1 LIVSNQGGTLAGV
14 TVDGTAGNPSPL
26 DLSTNPGA
34 YVYVSGG
41 LTLDGATVRLGRPD
55 GSTYGGLY
63 FTGAAQVLDG
73 TAARPGKIFMGFHS
87 GNGLFASGAGPLT
100 LGSHLAISGTA
111 GRIDAGSNT
120 FDNQAVITAD
130 PTILV
135 TGPGT
140 IAL

>member
-1 LIVSNQGGTLAGV
+1 MTQT
-14 TVDGTAGNPSPL
+14 
-26 DLSTNPGA
+26 
-34 YVYVSGG
+34 
-41 LTLDGATVRLGRPD
+41 
-55 GSTYGGLY
+55 
-63 FTGAAQVLDG
+63 
-73 TAARPGKIFMGFHS
+73 
-87 GNGLFASGAGPLT
+87 LT

-140 IAL
+140 IALSGAHWVNHGTIQAAASAS